1 VRKLSRFVSA
11 RPSAPPLLNIN
22 AYRFLQDY
30 QRFVDKDAQGKIT
43 QKDLFG
49 VVVRAVC
56 FAPTPP
62 RLADFSPFWGIQY
75 VPLTGRP
82 E

>member
-1 VRKLSRFVSA
+1 
-11 RPSAPPLLNIN
+11 LLNIN
-22 AYRFLQDY
+22 AYRFLQYY
-30 QRFVDKDAQGKIT
+30 QRFVQVDKDAQGKIT

-56 FAPTPP
+56 FAP
-62 RLADFSPFWGIQY
+62 RLADFSPFLGVQY
-75 VPLTGRP
+75 VPLTDRP